1 MGAAAPAEWP
11 ETGRV
16 VPPAGRSRWA
26 AKVEV
31 GFTYLS
37 KVENEKLDCTDY
49 PSEKLI
55 RKLGHALDADIDELM
70 LLAEKVPDDIR
81 DRVMQRP
88 DAFRLLA
95 NCDDETLDRLI
106 AKLRLGNPR
115 HRRPKSR
122 RPISSDIGQG
132 TAT

>member
-1 MGAAAPAEWP
+1 MPASDWGKIG
-11 ETGRV
+11 TAMKFGQRIRQLRQSK
-16 VPPAGRSRWA
+16 GWTLRDLA

-55 RKLGHALDADIDELM
+55 RKLGTALDTDIDELM

-81 DRVMQRP
+81 ERVMQRP

-95 NCDDETLDRLI
+95 NCDDDALDKVLATLHPCNSPLAESEHDPC
-106 AKLRLGNPR
+106 AP
-115 HRRPKSR
+115 
-122 RPISSDIGQG
+122 
-132 TAT
+132 